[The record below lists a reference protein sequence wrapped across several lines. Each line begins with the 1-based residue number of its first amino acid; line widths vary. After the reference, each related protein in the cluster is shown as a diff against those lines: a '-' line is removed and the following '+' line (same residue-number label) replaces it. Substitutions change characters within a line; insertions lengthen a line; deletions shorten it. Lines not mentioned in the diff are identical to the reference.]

1 MIFYIVVV
9 IAVLFLSFVGTAGLR
24 SYALRNNV
32 MDVPNERSSHQTPTP
47 RGGGMAIIASLM
59 LGLLLTIVASSDLW
73 ITCLVLLITT
83 AGVAFIGFLDDHGHV
98 NSLGR
103 LAVHFSAAI
112 VMVVWVEGLPPL
124 TMFGQQIDFGWTG
137 GVLAVL
143 AIVWML
149 NLNNFMDG
157 IDGIASVQSISVAL
171 GMMACLWVSAEI
183 TPLFWWW
190 AVLAAAVSG
199 FLFWNFPPAKI
210 FMGDAGSGGLGFFVG
225 ALLLLSA
232 QLHSLLLWCGLILFG
247 VFIVDS
253 TYTLI
258 VRLLAGHK
266 VYEAHRSHCYQKAS
280 RIWQGHKPVTL
291 MVTLVIGGWLL
302 PWALLVA
309 SGYVDGAL
317 ALTASYLPL
326 ILVAYKL
333 NAGQDD
339 QG

>member
-9 IAVLFLSFVGTAGLR
+9 IAVLFLSFIGTAGLR

-32 MDVPNERSSHQTPTP
+32 IDIPNERSSHHTPTP

-59 LGLLLTIVASSDLW
+59 LGLLLSVVANADLW
-73 ITCLVLLITT
+73 TTCVVLLITT
-83 AGVAFIGFLDDHGHV
+83 SGVAFIGFLDDHGHV
-98 NSLGR
+98 NSMGR

-112 VMVVWVEGLPPL
+112 IMVVWVEGLPSL
-124 TMFGQQIDFGWTG
+124 TMFGHIVDFGWAG

-143 AIVWML
+143 GIVWML

-171 GMMACLWVSAEI
+171 GMMACMWLSVEI

-190 AVLAAAVSG
+190 GGLASAVCG
-199 FLFWNFPPAKI
+199 FLCWNFPPAKI

-232 QLHSLLLWCGLILFG
+232 HLYSDLLWCGLILFG
-247 VFIVDS
+247 VFIVDA

-266 VYEAHRSHCYQKAS
+266 LYEAHRSHCYQKAS

-291 MVTLVIGGWLL
+291 MVTFINGIWLL

-309 SGYVDGAL
+309 SGYMDGAL

-326 ILVAYKL
+326 IFVAYKL
-333 NAGQDD
+333 NAGHDYPV
-339 QG
+339 